1 MRKKIIVILV
11 ITLLAVAGYLFIY
24 KKDKNVGNEQKPTE
38 NTQQDSAATVDAV
51 KASKYTIDNQSSI
64 YYVVNK
70 KRPLPSN
77 FVPGNLVFIGGER
90 LRSDVADSLNKL
102 LAAAKKE
109 GINLHLLSGYRSY
122 SYQERVY
129 NGYVKTDGQAKADT
143 YSARPGHSEHQTG
156 LAVDLG
162 SGTCNLQ
169 ACFGE
174 TKGGKWLNEH
184 AHEFGFII
192 RYQKGK
198 ENITGYQYEPWH
210 IRYVGADLASEL
222 YQSGQTMERFFGLP
236 AAANY

>member
-1 MRKKIIVILV
+1 MRKKIIIIVLIVLLV
-11 ITLLAVAGYLFIY
+11 VLGYLFIY
-24 KKDKNVGNEQKPTE
+24 KKDKDVVNEQKSSK

-51 KASKYTIDNQSSI
+51 EASKYTIDNQSSI

-70 KRPLPSN
+70 KRPLPRN
-77 FVPGNLVFIGGER
+77 FVPSNLVFIGGTQ
-90 LRSDVADSLNKL
+90 LRSDTADALNNL
-102 LAAAKKE
+102 LAGAKKE

-122 SYQERVY
+122 PYQERVY
-129 NGYVKTDGQAKADT
+129 SGYVKTDGQAKADT

-198 ENITGYQYEPWH
+198 ENVTGYQYEPWH
-210 IRYVGADLASEL
+210 LRYVGTDLASEL
-222 YQSGQTMERFFGLP
+222 YKSGQTMEQFFGLP